1 MLNTPSGSGRYTLI
15 DTPQFQMGWTRA
27 LSSGAIDPCI
37 AERLLWLIYD
47 MLASNPHR
55 FPLFPSAGE
64 PVEMRWF
71 DLFPGSRNP
80 QVQIWYAV
88 VEDDQQVHLVSVEL
102 IYPTQI
108 GLPGFNL

>member
-15 DTPQFQMGWTRA
+15 DTPQFQAGWERA
-27 LSSGAIDPCI
+27 LSIGAIDAGV
-37 AERLLWLIYD
+37 AERLLGIIYD
-47 MLASNPHR
+47 MLSSDPYR

-64 PVEMRWF
+64 PVDMRWL

-88 VEDDQQVHLVSVEL
+88 VEDDREVHLVSVEL
-102 IYPTQI
+102 IYPAQI
-108 GLPGFNL
+108 GLPGFNP